1 MKSVEEVT
9 RLNQSGKE
17 RIAALGSEV
26 RRLKMSLAAR
36 RGDGETVDML
46 LGAEEAD
53 VIRDL
58 QERLKLVLFLL
69 VLGFDERRADS
80 PSIRRTAENLLLAL
94 RDQLHAYT
102 TASPESNATVIA
114 DSEMTA
120 RAELSTARSRLQKL
134 ESLLSPS
141 ADGQVELADLA
152 KRLQEKEEQVK
163 VFEAQLKSSEGE
175 TNMLYGEVERLSTAW
190 SELDEMCGSKVFGL
204 VGMEEKVQ
212 KAQAEV
218 GPFFLLSR
226 ARSRRAELTF
236 SFSFRFARAESQS
249 RQPLL
254 HHHAP
259 EGRPRLGERRPHQ
272 ARREAATSSRGRS
285 GSST

>member
-1 MKSVEEVT
+1 
-9 RLNQSGKE
+9 
-17 RIAALGSEV
+17 
-26 RRLKMSLAAR
+26 MSAPC
-36 RGDGETVDML
+36 
-46 LGAEEAD
+46 
-53 VIRDL
+53 
-58 QERLKLVLFLL
+58 LVLAL
-69 VLGFDERRADS
+69 VSAELTLRSA
-80 PSIRRTAENLLLAL
+80 RRTAENLLLAL

-120 RAELSTARSRLQKL
+120 RAELSTARSRLSKL

-190 SELDEMCGSKVFGL
+190 SALDEMCASKVFGL

-218 GPFFLLSR
+218 G
-226 ARSRRAELTF
+226 F
-236 SFSFRFARAESQS
+236 SPCSA
-249 RQPLL
+249 
-254 HHHAP
+254 
-259 EGRPRLGERRPHQ
+259 
-272 ARREAATSSRGRS
+272 
-285 GSST
+285 